1 MIGCIRLILA
11 NPEMPA
17 APFPFEKT
25 CASTLDRN
33 LIDPAKLPRERIA
46 KVSRL
51 AVIGAYRRRK
61 GDKRSPGTI
70 SPDDFGSPERPRF
83 PYVPVGLYFGMICQ
97 AQRHGIDTLL
107 VLTEPRLARHLS
119 LLGKHIKQ
127 IGGPVEH
134 RGKRVPSMISVPGI
148 VAGFGAFVRPP
159 YEHSR
164 DQVAAGCGRAQFARS
179 QAPRA

>member
-1 MIGCIRLILA
+1 
-11 NPEMPA
+11 
-17 APFPFEKT
+17 
-25 CASTLDRN
+25 
-33 LIDPAKLPRERIA
+33 
-46 KVSRL
+46 
-51 AVIGAYRRRK
+51 
-61 GDKRSPGTI
+61 
-70 SPDDFGSPERPRF
+70 
-83 PYVPVGLYFGMICQ
+83 MICQ

-119 LLGKHIKQ
+119 LLGVHIKQ